1 MVSKTPEAFR
11 NITEVSSML
20 SVPTHVLRFW
30 ETRFTQLKPIKR
42 NGGRRY
48 YRPEDIILLKR
59 IQELLYDEGY
69 TIKGAQQVLK
79 SFTKPKQDEAVAVLS
94 VAGNPASPDNT
105 SGIVTETVSQSP
117 ITANMSSST
126 HQNIAKAITILKEAQ
141 TRLNSL
147 K

>member
-1 MVSKTPEAFR
+1 MVNKTPEAFR

-20 SVPTHVLRFW
+20 NIPTHVLRFW
-30 ETRFTQLKPIKR
+30 ETRFSQLKPIKR

-79 SFTKPKQDEAVAVLS
+79 SYTKPKAGEAVAVLS
-94 VAGNPASPDNT
+94 VDNGT
-105 SGIVTETVSQSP
+105 KTEPMPEAAQNRYDGMPSVDQHLS
-117 ITANMSSST
+117 
-126 HQNIAKAITILKEAQ
+126 QNISKAIIILKTAKS
-141 TRLNSL
+141 RLKQL
-147 K
+147 G

>member
-105 SGIVTETVSQSP
+105 SGIVPETVSQSP
-117 ITANMSSST
+117 FSANMLSST